1 MAEIQH
7 DTSHDGAC
15 PLWIEMLVQGELFPV
30 AVSPPGIPAAVS
42 LIRKIGLPR
51 CCGREGWVRRGGKE
65 LGGQGRAAWA
75 MWGGWAREAGLAR
88 WGGTAAAGQGGAG
101 GWVGGRSDVGL
112 GVDGA
117 CRECTRQGAAAGQAE
132 PSSSRNSFLV
142 RTRRAAQ
149 GGQPAFESRR
159 KKVCYCGDSNLLE
172 LKNYPEPK
180 ISS

>member
-75 MWGGWAREAGLAR
+75 MWGGWAREAGVAR
-88 WGGTAAAGQGGAG
+88 WGGPAAAGKVE
-101 GWVGGRSDVGL
+101 WVGGWGGGQTLAWAWMGR
-112 GVDGA
+112 
-117 CRECTRQGAAAGQAE
+117 AG
-132 PSSSRNSFLV
+132 N
-142 RTRRAAQ
+142 AQ
-149 GGQPAFESRR
+149 GKAQQQGRLNPLPAATAFW
-159 KKVCYCGDSNLLE
+159 
-172 LKNYPEPK
+172 
-180 ISS
+180 